1 MVGVLSRLQ
10 LSKLVADARPPQG
23 DWLTPAQ
30 GFSFPSGHAATSAL
44 VAGTLTWLLIQVV
57 QPRWARLAVGVVPA
71 SWAML
76 VALSRLYLGVHWV
89 SDIVGSWLL
98 AGAWLGVLVAASRRW
113 QLTARVSERP
123 PDCAGLVA
131 LS

>member
-1 MVGVLSRLQ
+1 MLAHREGMVTPI
-10 LSKLVADARPPQG
+10 ARGPQG
-23 DWLTPAQ
+23 DWLAPAQ
-30 GFSFPSGHAATSAL
+30 GFSFPSGHATTSAL
-44 VAGTLTWLLIQVV
+44 VAGTLAWLLIQVI
-57 QPRWARLAVGVVPA
+57 QPRWARLAVAVVLA

-113 QLTARVSERP
+113 QLTVRVP
-123 PDCAGLVA
+123 ATA
-131 LS
+131 A